1 MNSKI
6 SIYQSCNH
14 HPNDQ
19 EDHSSLA
26 GGGHVAGVLAA
37 VTLLPVHTIV
47 LTIIILLISHR
58 IQYNFLTKTPQLHT
72 PVTPVSDTLAH
83 LRITCLHL
91 PSPET
96 LCGFYLLLKKILC
109 CSLFFFLFNI
119 QKSHCSLL
127 FAQNLL
133 YLHMKPLGP
142 CLTILT
148 QNVPGV

>member
-96 LCGFYLLLKKILC
+96 SCGFL
-109 CSLFFFLFNI
+109 SFSQEDLFFFSFNI
-119 QKSHCSLL
+119 QNSHCSLL